1 MTKVDAGD
9 FRTRAQA
16 AYGRLA
22 ARAAWLALAAAALP
36 VPSALAQSA
45 DAERG
50 RLIYEN
56 HCQFCH
62 TPQVHSRPSKPP
74 LTRNEVRGIVDHWR
88 RYQNLGW
95 TEQETDDVVE
105 YLNRTRYRFA
115 PGS

>member
-36 VPSALAQSA
+36 VPSALAQPA
-45 DAERG
+45 NAERG
-50 RLIYEN
+50 RLLYEN

-62 TPQVHSRPSKPP
+62 TPQVHSRPNKLP
-74 LTRNEVRGIVDHWR
+74 LTRNEMRGIVDHWQ

-95 TEQETDDVVE
+95 TEQETEDVVE
-105 YLNRTRYRFA
+105 YLNRTRYRFP
-115 PGS
+115 PGN

>member
-1 MTKVDAGD
+1 MTKVEAGD

-22 ARAAWLALAAAALP
+22 ARAAWLAAAALP
-36 VPSALAQSA
+36 VASALAQPA
-45 DAERG
+45 DGERG
-50 RLIYEN
+50 RLLYEN

-74 LTRNEVRGIVDHWR
+74 ITRNEVRGIVEHWR
-88 RYQNLGW
+88 RYQNLRW

>member
-36 VPSALAQSA
+36 VAAALAQPA

-50 RLIYEN
+50 RLLYEN

-62 TPQVHSRPSKPP
+62 TPGIPALSERLPSRATSS
-74 LTRNEVRGIVDHWR
+74 TWSR
-88 RYQNLGW
+88 
-95 TEQETDDVVE
+95 
-105 YLNRTRYRFA
+105 
-115 PGS
+115 